1 MEVDAMLMYRGG
13 QTRGVSCTPA
23 SVASAPF
30 MMCMGVRV
38 FLGVVILFYVITLN
52 SFVEV
57 SPPVLA
63 VQRNIV
69 ITGNHEFQFCIDT
82 AKHLQSFL
90 VHRQAA
96 DLS

>member
-38 FLGVVILFYVITLN
+38 FLGVDILFYVIT
-52 SFVEV
+52 FVEV

-69 ITGNHEFQFCIDT
+69 ITGNRVSVLHRYCQTSPELSCN
-82 AKHLQSFL
+82 
-90 VHRQAA
+90 RQAA
-96 DLS
+96 NLS

>member
-69 ITGNHEFQFCIDT
+69 ITGNRVSVLHRYCQTSPELSCN
-82 AKHLQSFL
+82 
-90 VHRQAA
+90 RQAA
-96 DLS
+96 NLS